1 MEELIGTS
9 KVVNEFL
16 TQVKDRMPVWIRWKE
31 KEYKCIINELELHI
45 WEKAIDNA
53 HGIPPNISHLQL
65 AIAEMGSPESITSEY
80 VRKSTPKLYITK
92 ELLPYYLKSIK
103 NLVIVTILLHLFII
117 IWPIFGQFLL
127 LVFTIDI
134 EINPLILYIVAF
146 HIWIILT
153 ILFIIFSKEG
163 YQPSHFKDFF
173 MGKKLSVANNISSP
187 LESKKFWKLA
197 IFWAVIGL
205 VLLFSPIGFFGIWL
219 LMFSII
225 NFIRAFVGNK
235 NILRHEV
242 LIFISILVSLV
253 LINYLHRFSN
263 PQPDEYFLIYFFDF
277 LSFEEIII
285 FSDIFRIIGQ
295 IIITPIY
302 LGIFYKI
309 FTLFTLRKK
318 YYRFQKYRNSEKIS
332 FENQEMDEII
342 NKSNNNGFNDR
353 KNLNLESSIRHQPKK
368 NLKKIDLHIKRFLIE
383 VEGKLPLWLKDR
395 ELRIFI
401 NDLENHI
408 IDKLIEISQNTEPTL
423 DDLNMIFNEIG
434 KPSLIVQNYKKQGS
448 PKLYISKELW
458 NPFIITIKLIVFV
471 MLFDLSIKVILG
483 FIQMNLNNT
492 LSGIILID
500 WLILLILLSLS
511 SIIYAILSGEGF
523 IPKKLRQFKLRK
535 EKQGDK

>member
-9 KVVNEFL
+9 KAVNEFL

-31 KEYKCIINELELHI
+31 KEYKCIIKELELHI

-53 HGIPPNISHLQL
+53 HGIPPNDSHLQL

-80 VRKSTPKLYITK
+80 VRKSTPKLYITE

-103 NLVIVTILLHLFII
+103 NLVITTILLHLFII
-117 IWPIFGQFLL
+117 TWPIFGQFLL
-127 LVFTIDI
+127 PVFTIDI

-153 ILFIIFSKEG
+153 IIFIIFSTEG

-173 MGKKLSVANNISSP
+173 IGKELSVANNISSP
-187 LESKKFWKLA
+187 LESKRFWKLA

-205 VLLFSPIGFFGIWL
+205 VLLFSPIGFISIWL

-225 NFIRAFVGNK
+225 NFIRAFIGNK
-235 NILRHEV
+235 NIHRHEV
-242 LIFISILVSLV
+242 LIFISILVSFV
-253 LINYLHRFSN
+253 LINYIYRFSN
-263 PQPDEYFLIYFFDF
+263 PQPDVFFKIYIFDF
-277 LSFEEIII
+277 LSFENII
-285 FSDIFRIIGQ
+285 FFSNIFRIIGQ

-318 YYRFQKYRNSEKIS
+318 YYRFQKYRNSEKKS

-342 NKSNNNGFNDR
+342 NKSIDNEFNNG
-353 KNLNLESSIRHQPKK
+353 KNLNLKSSIRHQPKK
-368 NLKKIDLHIKRFLIE
+368 SLKKIDLHIRKFLIK
-383 VEGKLPLWLKDR
+383 VEGNLPLWLKDR
-395 ELRIFI
+395 ELRILM

-408 IDKLIEISQNTEPTL
+408 MDKLIEISQNNEPTL
-423 DDLNMIFNEIG
+423 DDLNMIFDEIG
-434 KPSLIVQNYKKQGS
+434 NPSLMVQNYKKQGS

-458 NPFIITIKLIVFV
+458 NPFIITIKLIIFV
-471 MLFDLSIKVILG
+471 MLFDISIKVILG
-483 FIQMNLNNT
+483 FIQMNLINT
-492 LSGIILID
+492 LLSTILID
-500 WLILLILLSLS
+500 WLIFLILLSLC
-511 SIIYAILSGEGF
+511 SIIYAILSGEGL
-523 IPKKLRQFKLRK
+523 IPKKLRTFKLRK
-535 EKQGDK
+535 EN

>member
-9 KVVNEFL
+9 KAVNEFL

-31 KEYKCIINELELHI
+31 KEYKCIIKELELHI

-53 HGIPPNISHLQL
+53 HGIPPNDSHLQL

-80 VRKSTPKLYITK
+80 VRKSTPKLYITE

-103 NLVIVTILLHLFII
+103 NLVITTILLHLFII
-117 IWPIFGQFLL
+117 TWPIFGQFSLP
-127 LVFTIDI
+127 VFTIDI

-153 ILFIIFSKEG
+153 IIFIIFSTEG

-173 MGKKLSVANNISSP
+173 IGKELSVANNISSP
-187 LESKKFWKLA
+187 LESKRFWKLA

-205 VLLFSPIGFFGIWL
+205 VLLFSPIGFISIWL

-225 NFIRAFVGNK
+225 NFIRAFIGNK
-235 NILRHEV
+235 NIHRHEV
-242 LIFISILVSLV
+242 LIFISILVSFV
-253 LINYLHRFSN
+253 LINYIYRFSN
-263 PQPDEYFLIYFFDF
+263 PQPDVFFKIYIFDF
-277 LSFEEIII
+277 LSFENII
-285 FSDIFRIIGQ
+285 FFSNIFRIIGQ

-318 YYRFQKYRNSEKIS
+318 YYRFQKYRNSEKKS

-342 NKSNNNGFNDR
+342 NKSIDNEFNNG
-353 KNLNLESSIRHQPKK
+353 KNLNLKSSIRHQPKK
-368 NLKKIDLHIKRFLIE
+368 SLKKIDLHIRKFLIK
-383 VEGKLPLWLKDR
+383 VEGNLPLWLKDR
-395 ELRIFI
+395 ELRILM

-408 IDKLIEISQNTEPTL
+408 MDKLIEISQNNEPTL
-423 DDLNMIFNEIG
+423 DDLNMIFDEIG
-434 KPSLIVQNYKKQGS
+434 NPSLMVQNYKKQGS

-458 NPFIITIKLIVFV
+458 NPFIITIKLIIFV
-471 MLFDLSIKVILG
+471 MLFDISIKVILG
-483 FIQMNLNNT
+483 FIQMNLINT
-492 LSGIILID
+492 LLSTILID
-500 WLILLILLSLS
+500 WLIFLILLSLC
-511 SIIYAILSGEGF
+511 SIIYAILSGEGL
-523 IPKKLRQFKLRK
+523 IPKKLRTFKLRK
-535 EKQGDK
+535 EN